1 MWCDI
6 QASQECKLCAIMC
19 DFNINLLN
27 YESDNNT
34 DDFLNTLR
42 SFFFQSHILRP
53 TRMIT
58 HSATL
63 IDNIFY
69 KSIDQLIIRGNI
81 VSDIYEHLPKF
92 FLF

>member
-1 MWCDI
+1 
-6 QASQECKLCAIMC
+6 MC

-81 VSDIYEHLPKF
+81 VSDIYEHLPNV

>member
-1 MWCDI
+1 
-6 QASQECKLCAIMC
+6 MC

-34 DDFLNTLR
+34 DDFLNT
-42 SFFFQSHILRP
+42 SHILRP